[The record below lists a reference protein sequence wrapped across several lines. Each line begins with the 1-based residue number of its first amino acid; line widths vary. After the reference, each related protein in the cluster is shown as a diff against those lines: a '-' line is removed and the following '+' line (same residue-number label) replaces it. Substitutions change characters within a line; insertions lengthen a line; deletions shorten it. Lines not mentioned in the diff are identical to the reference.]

1 MLDDKTGVV
10 LMDKILNIGHSHE
23 TIKEIK
29 KIKIKSNEFVY
40 LEDISVM
47 ELLAEEERHLEIFIY
62 CPELCYSPLANKIID
77 FYSKHSKEV
86 YTVSQKTYQDIAEKD
101 NSAGLI
107 GIYKMITLDIDKID
121 PEDYQYIVV
130 CDSLENPGNLGTI
143 LRSCDAGKVDLLITV
158 DSKTSVF
165 NPKVLASSRGMLLF
179 LPVVIGS
186 YASIQAFLEKNFYS
200 VYLGEPELGKSYDQY
215 DYDGKVAIVIGNER
229 FGINSDWYNHPNN
242 KVFIPMYGKIGSLNV
257 GVAASI
263 LIMQASLK
271 RNEKKHS

>member
-1 MLDDKTGVV
+1 
-10 LMDKILNIGHSHE
+10 
-23 TIKEIK
+23 
-29 KIKIKSNEFVY
+29 
-40 LEDISVM
+40 
-47 ELLAEEERHLEIFIY
+47 
-62 CPELCYSPLANKIID
+62 
-77 FYSKHSKEV
+77 
-86 YTVSQKTYQDIAEKD
+86 
-101 NSAGLI
+101 
-107 GIYKMITLDIDKID
+107 
-121 PEDYQYIVV
+121 
-130 CDSLENPGNLGTI
+130 
-143 LRSCDAGKVDLLITV
+143 
-158 DSKTSVF
+158 
-165 NPKVLASSRGMLLF
+165 MLLF

-186 YASIQAFLEKNFYS
+186 YASVQSFLEKNAYS